1 MNFVKY
7 LCTKILRVYLRGD
20 GGDVPARGRLLPG
33 AQHLPLPGGGRV
45 PGEALGGQQVAVQ
58 PRQQHRQ
65 EDLRPSGQSADIS
78 FTI

>member
-1 MNFVKY
+1 MKIFVY
-7 LCTKILRVYLRGD
+7 EILRVYLRGD

-33 AQHLPLPGGGRV
+33 AQHLPLPGGGTV

-58 PRQQHRQ
+58 PGQQDRK
-65 EDLRPSGQSADIS
+65 EDLRPPGQSADIS